1 MTETMIVAMKVFSLL
16 FMAVFASVGCNVGER
31 KELGKNEARS
41 DMLAYPYKADRERL
55 DQIDKGVERVEMGTS
70 SDEVIRLMG
79 NPDEVKDLLDKDNWD
94 KIIGFSFVYIK
105 QRDKA
110 RGSLNEMNSDVIRIR
125 FNKKKEVIQ
134 IYHQTPP
141 GVPSQITTDSGS
153 SLLRP

>member
-16 FMAVFASVGCNVGER
+16 FMAVFALVGCNVGER
-31 KELGKNEARS
+31 KELEKNEARS

-79 NPDEVKDLLDKDNWD
+79 NPDEVRDTLDANNWD

-110 RGSLNEMNSDVIRIR
+110 RGSMKEKNEDSIRIC
-125 FNKKKEVIQ
+125 FNKKKEVTQ
-134 IYHQTPP
+134 IIRTTPA
-141 GVPSQITTDSGS
+141 
-153 SLLRP
+153 R